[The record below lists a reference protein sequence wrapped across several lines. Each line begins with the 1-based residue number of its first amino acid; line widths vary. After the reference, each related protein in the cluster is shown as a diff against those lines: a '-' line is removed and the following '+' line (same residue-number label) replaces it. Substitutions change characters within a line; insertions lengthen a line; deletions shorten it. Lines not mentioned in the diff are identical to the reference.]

1 MNNGLLVI
9 GESYQM
15 CDGSILIE
23 EVIEPKTLIISD
35 DCSESTI
42 VINEIVAPVTIEVCD
57 LGAEGLS
64 AYQIALKNGFVG
76 TEQEWLESLR
86 GEFMWQTSNW

>member
-1 MNNGLLVI
+1 
-9 GESYQM
+9 M

-42 VINEIVAPVTIEVCD
+42 VINEIVTPVTIEVCD
-57 LGAEGLS
+57 LGA
-64 AYQIALKNGFVG
+64 
-76 TEQEWLESLR
+76 
-86 GEFMWQTSNW
+86 